1 MTSELVAARLQPLL
15 SDMRQ
20 MREIMATKADLA
32 PFATKADLARFAT
45 KEDLARFATKEDL
58 ARFATKEDL
67 AERDASIMKWVFGAL
82 MAQAAL
88 IVALIKLFP

>member
-15 SDMRQ
+15 AEMRQ

-32 PFATKADLARFAT
+32 PFATKA
-45 KEDLARFATKEDL
+45 DL